1 MKLIKVHRSL
11 LCCPLINYYSEY
23 TVNLTYINDHYYLDL
38 GLLTTLVLVIG
49 TCFIIYMQLVE
60 TKVAK
65 QTCASFTT
73 YQQALQAFNMGNT
86 GLDHNKN
93 GIPCQSLL

>member
-1 MKLIKVHRSL
+1 MNLIYV
-11 LCCPLINYYSEY
+11 
-23 TVNLTYINDHYYLDL
+23 NDHYYLDL
-38 GLLTTLVLVIG
+38 GLLTALALAIG
-49 TCFIIYMQLVE
+49 TCFIFYIQLVE

-73 YQQALQAFNMGNT
+73 YQQALQAFNAGNT

-93 GIPCQSLL
+93 GFPCENLI

>member
-1 MKLIKVHRSL
+1 MVLAFSFGVCFL
-11 LCCPLINYYSEY
+11 L
-23 TVNLTYINDHYYLDL
+23 YI
-38 GLLTTLVLVIG
+38 
-49 TCFIIYMQLVE
+49 QLVN

-73 YQQALQAFNMGNT
+73 YQQALQALNAGNT

-93 GIPCQSLL
+93 GYPCENLI